1 MSSPWLRRA
10 GSPRSCQGSSS
21 ASRPSSS
28 FTRARTDGRAE
39 SKQAISK

>member
-1 MSSPWLRRA
+1 MSSPWLRAA

-28 FTRARTDGRAE
+28 FTRARTDTDAPKA
-39 SKQAISK
+39 SNQ